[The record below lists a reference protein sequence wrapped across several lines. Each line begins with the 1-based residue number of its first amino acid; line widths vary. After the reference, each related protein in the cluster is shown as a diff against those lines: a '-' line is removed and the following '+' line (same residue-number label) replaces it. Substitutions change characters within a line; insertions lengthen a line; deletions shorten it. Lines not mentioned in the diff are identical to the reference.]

1 MQTAKPSTPLKPTL
15 NRRKEVEP
23 QQGEIWRDAD
33 EQHSLV
39 LETFEDDDD
48 GCMYA
53 HVLCLDTGGNWTH
66 EPFES
71 WDEVKKDGLP
81 YYRHLVG

>member
-1 MQTAKPSTPLKPTL
+1 MQ
-15 NRRKEVEP
+15 P

-33 EQHSLV
+33 GQHSLI

-48 GCMYA
+48 GCLYA
-53 HVLCLDTGGNWTH
+53 QVLCLDNGEYWTH

-71 WDEVKKDGLP
+71 WDDPQKDGLP
-81 YYRHLVG
+81 YYRFLVG

>member
-1 MQTAKPSTPLKPTL
+1 MQTAKQSKPLKPTL
-15 NRRKEVEP
+15 NYAKKVEP

-33 EQHSLV
+33 GQHTLI
-39 LETFEDDDD
+39 LETFWDDDD

-53 HVLCLDTGGNWTH
+53 HVLCLDNGEYWTH

-71 WDEVKKDGLP
+71 WDEAQKDGLP